1 MALTKGINSY
11 ATVEEADLYFGDRL
25 DVAAW
30 TDASPT
36 QKAQSLVTATS
47 VLDDQLWVGTTIDDT
62 QLLAFPRAGYYFD
75 TKLGTQI
82 TLDSNVPARVVRATY
97 ELAYHLLNNDGL
109 LDNTGSVTALSVS
122 SINLQTIIAPSLIP
136 ANVKRLIKPLL
147 IGAGS
152 SSWWRAN

>member
-30 TDASPT
+30 IDALPA
-36 QKAQSLVTATS
+36 QKAQALVTATS
-47 VLDDQLWVGTTIDDT
+47 ILDDQMWIGTAIDDM
-62 QLLAFPRAGYYFD
+62 QPLSFPRAGYFFD
-75 TKLGTQI
+75 TKLGTEI
-82 TLDSNVPARVVRATY
+82 TFDNTVPVRIIRATY
-97 ELAYHLLNNDGL
+97 ELAHHLLNNDGL
-109 LDNTGSVTALSVS
+109 LDNTGSVTSLSVS

-152 SSWWRAN
+152 TSWWRAN